1 MQFTEEREGKVLL
14 QQLLT
19 FFLFAA
25 ALESAAGLLSLD
37 VFGFGDALTQKFMVL
52 RGEEITTPL
61 TVEQVRRGR
70 EGGREERE
78 GEREMEGRRGREGG
92 RWKGGEGG
100 REGGGRWKGGEGGR
114 EMERRERGRQGEA
127 IEEGVIT

>member
-70 EGGREERE
+70 EGGR
-78 GEREMEGRRGREGG
+78 RGREKG

-100 REGGGRWKGGEGGR
+100 REGDGREEREEGGRWKGGEGGR

-127 IEEGVIT
+127 IGEGVIT